1 MSLFGIRT
9 GILLVAW
16 LAYCK
21 PLNDALGIRNI
32 GLVHWFCAIPFAI
45 LIFIFDEGR
54 KALMRSI
61 DASCTKRWTKTQDK
75 SNVYKVGWKVI
86 VLTRE

>member
-1 MSLFGIRT
+1 
-9 GILLVAW
+9 
-16 LAYCK
+16 
-21 PLNDALGIRNI
+21 
-32 GLVHWFCAIPFAI
+32 
-45 LIFIFDEGR
+45 
-54 KALMRSI
+54 MRSI